1 MEDRLYPPL
10 MLLHYYFC
18 ILFAVNMLNSLTP
31 TVAYVEWN
39 GVDMLNAEFGM
50 ADVSTPLPQTPPSG
64 LTEGPSTAVNPTHR

>member
-1 MEDRLYPPL
+1 
-10 MLLHYYFC
+10 
-18 ILFAVNMLNSLTP
+18 MLNSLTP